1 MQLQLQMGAFVLMA
15 LASVS
20 TSAALPGAQ
29 DSRNWELKCF
39 EEPSYGGQEYPLKGS
54 GSGCHDFPHKVSS
67 YQWTPDSS
75 KGCRVTLYEGPGC
88 SGSQVDQDEGTSYS
102 EKDHLSSHEH
112 RVSSVLIEVDIEI
125 SIRVLGILGLGL

>member
-1 MQLQLQMGAFVLMA
+1 MGAFVLMA

-102 EKDHLSSHEH
+102 EKDHLSGDER
-112 RVSSVLIEVDIEI
+112 RVRSVRIEVDIDI
-125 SIRVLGILGLGL
+125 TIGGLLGIHVGLGL